1 MCIKKIEGM
10 SEIVAKSEYDVVI
23 IGAGISGMT
32 ASALLSRSGLS
43 VCVLEKE
50 PHAGGYL
57 AGFRRKDFRFDSAIH
72 WLNQCGEKG
81 IVTRVFKLIGE
92 DRPKAQSLD
101 RIYRNKAEKL
111 DYVLTSNPDDLKA
124 QFIKDFPHEKAGIE
138 KFFTAA
144 KKISVTWDLYTENFR
159 TADTMSLLEK
169 MSQGMKKL
177 SFIRPLFRYIWYN
190 GEEGVTKGL
199 NLFFKDPELH
209 RYWASE
215 HDLLSCLFPI
225 AWAYIDDYQLPPKG
239 GSQVFIEWLGHVT
252 EHYKND
258 IVYGATAQEILLEN
272 KEAKGVVFERKG
284 KTHTVKSKHVIAACD
299 VEMLYERLL
308 PPDVIPQKMKDNLKT
323 AELYSSAVAISLAL
337 DCPTEDLGFKEE
349 LIMIQAEGI
358 SRAAHDSGDPH
369 KTAIS
374 IIPPS
379 LRDKS
384 LAPDGKGTLTVYSSA
399 YIDYKDH
406 WGCDIDEL
414 GNYVRTDAY
423 YKIKEEF
430 ANIILDRIEERLG
443 VDLRSHI
450 MFMDIASP
458 ITHWR
463 YSYNRG
469 GSIMGARPGRTN
481 MEAKI
486 AHYQTPVKNLILGG
500 HWADLGGGVPIA
512 VKSAGNAALIVLKE
526 QKPETFKVLAKYA
539 DGKIDCKTAHA
550 SGLFEEY
557 DNSWVQGKTPAQQQK
572 ERKK

>member
-1 MCIKKIEGM
+1 M

-32 ASALLSRSGLS
+32 AAALLSRSGLS
-43 VCVLEKE
+43 VCVVEKE

-72 WLNQCGEKG
+72 WLNQCGERG
-81 IVTRVFKLIGE
+81 IVTKVFQFIGD
-92 DRPKAQSLD
+92 DRPQPQPLE
-101 RIYRNKAEKL
+101 RIYRNKAETL
-111 DYVLTSNPDDLKA
+111 DYVLTSNPEELKA
-124 QFIKDFPHEKAGIE
+124 QFIKDFPHEKDGIE
-138 KFFTAA
+138 KFFKAA
-144 KKISVTWDLYTENFR
+144 KKIAHTWDLYAENFR
-159 TADTMSLLEK
+159 TADTMSILDK
-169 MSQGMKKL
+169 ISNGMKKL
-177 SFIRPLFRYIWYN
+177 TFIRPLVRYIWYH

-199 NLFFKDPELH
+199 NLFFKDPDLH

-225 AWAYIDDYQLPPKG
+225 AWAYIGDYQLPPKG
-239 GSQVFIEWLGHVT
+239 GSQVFIEWLAYVT
-252 EHYKND
+252 EYYRND
-258 IVYGATAQEILLEN
+258 IVYGATVQEILLEN
-272 KEAKGVVFERKG
+272 KECRGVVFERKG
-284 KTHTVKSKHVIAACD
+284 KIHKVKSKQVIAACD

-308 PPDVIPQKMKDNLKT
+308 PKDLIPQTLKDNLKS

-337 DCPTEDLGFKEE
+337 DCPTEALGFTEE

-369 KTAIS
+369 QTAIS

-384 LAPDGKGTLTVYSSA
+384 LAPNGKGTLTVYSSA

-406 WGCDIDEL
+406 WGCEIDAD
-414 GNYVRTDAY
+414 GNYIRTDAY

-430 ANIILDRIEERLG
+430 ANIILDRIEKRLKI
-443 VDLRSHI
+443 DLRSHI
-450 MFMDIASP
+450 LFMDVASP

-469 GSIMGARPGRTN
+469 GSIMGARPGRAN

-486 AHYQTPVKNLILGG
+486 AHYKTPVKNLILGG

-512 VKSAGNAALIVLKE
+512 VKSAANAALIVLQE
-526 QKPETFKVLAKYA
+526 QKPTAFKVFAKYA
-539 DGKIDCKTAHA
+539 DGKIDHKTAHE

-557 DNSWVQGKTPAQQQK
+557 DHSWVQEKTPAEEQE

>member
-1 MCIKKIEGM
+1 M
-10 SEIVAKSEYDVVI
+10 SEIVAKSAYDVVI
-23 IGAGISGMT
+23 IGAGIAGMT
-32 ASALLSRSGLS
+32 AAALLSRSGLS
-43 VCVLEKE
+43 VCVVEKE

-57 AGFRRKDFRFDSAIH
+57 AGFRRKNFRFDSAIH

-81 IVTRVFKLIGE
+81 IVTRVFQFIGE
-92 DRPKAQSLD
+92 DRPKPKPLD
-101 RIYRNKAEKL
+101 RIYRNKAEHL
-111 DYVLTSNPDDLKA
+111 DYVLTSNPEDLKA
-124 QFIKDFPHEKAGIE
+124 QLIKDFPHEKAGIE
-138 KFFTAA
+138 KFFGAA
-144 KKISVTWDLYTENFR
+144 KKIARTWDLYAENFR
-159 TADTMSLLEK
+159 AAETMSVLDK
-169 MSQGMKKL
+169 VSNGMKKL
-177 SFIRPLFRYIWYN
+177 NFIRPLIRYIWYH

-225 AWAYIDDYQLPPKG
+225 AWAYIGDYQLPPQG
-239 GSQVFIEWLGHVT
+239 GSQVFIEWLTHVT
-252 EHYKND
+252 EFYRND
-258 IVYGATAQEILLEN
+258 IVYGATVQSILLEDN
-272 KEAKGVVFERKG
+272 VCKGVVFERKG
-284 KTHTVKSKHVIAACD
+284 KVHTVKSKQVIAACD

-308 PPDVIPQKMKDNLKT
+308 PTDLIPQSLKDNLKS

-337 DCPTEDLGFKEE
+337 DCPTEDLGFTEE

-358 SRAAHDSGDPH
+358 SRAEHDSGDPY

-384 LAPDGKGTLTVYSSA
+384 LAPEGKGTLTVYSSA
-399 YIDYKDH
+399 YIDYKNY
-406 WGCDIDEL
+406 WGCEVDAA

-430 ANIILDRIEERLG
+430 ANIILDRIEERLK
-443 VDLRSHI
+443 VDLRGHI
-450 MFMDIASP
+450 MFMDVASP

-469 GSIMGARPGRTN
+469 GSIMGARPGRAN

-512 VKSAGNAALIVLKE
+512 VKSAANAALIVLKT
-526 QKPETFKVLAKYA
+526 QKTEAFKAFAQYA
-539 DGKIDCKTAHA
+539 DGKIDHKKAHETGA
-550 SGLFEEY
+550 FEAY
-557 DNSWVQGKTPAQQQK
+557 DNSWVQCKTPAEEQK
-572 ERKK
+572 EKKK